1 MTSLR
6 DNRFFYCF
14 IYKVQVNKEALLR
27 SDELELPNGLKMNRS
42 GVDSMFK
49 EEYDCFDI
57 VFEV

>member
-1 MTSLR
+1 
-6 DNRFFYCF
+6 
-14 IYKVQVNKEALLR
+14 VQVNKEALLR